1 MRNTLF
7 LLIAAVALAGCAAET
22 PQPTSEPAGLRI
34 ATSVDVIFVNDTVD
48 FRAMDAATGKPVKGA
63 WWGIVSPHN
72 VPGDRG
78 VMRSDG
84 RYTAPRLAPDPPTVR
99 IEVKSEGRRGQAE
112 FVVVNP
118 DWPPEGTPRPGDSHL
133 HPVYGAPP
141 EIRTSKPIKAG
152 LRVGESVRFTPFDM
166 TGHPLL
172 VSHCEIE
179 HREQVVDYAGAVTSD
194 CVYTAPL
201 VVPDPPS
208 VRINIMY
215 FREGERPGHLALVG
229 PSIKILAQ

>member
-7 LLIAAVALAGCAAET
+7 LLIAAVALAGCSADT
-22 PQPTSEPAGLRI
+22 PQPTPEPVRLEI
-34 ATSVDVIFVNDTVD
+34 SPSVDSISVNETVD
-48 FRAMDAATGKPVKGA
+48 FMLVDTETGETLGRVG
-63 WWGIVSPHN
+63 WSIVSPHN

-78 VMRSDG
+78 VIRSDG
-84 RYTAPRLAPDPPTVR
+84 RYTAPRIAPDPPTVR
-99 IEVKSEGRRGQAE
+99 IEAKSGGRRSRAE

-118 DWPPEGTPRPGDSHL
+118 DWLPEGTPRPGDGHL

-152 LRVGESVRFTPFDM
+152 LRVGESVRFTAFDM
-166 TGHPLL
+166 TGRPLL

-179 HREQVVDYAGAVTSD
+179 HQDQVVDYAGAVTSD

>member
-22 PQPTSEPAGLRI
+22 PQPTPEPAGLRI
-34 ATSVDVIFVNDTVD
+34 SPSVDVIFVNDIVD
-48 FRAMDAATGKPVKGA
+48 FRAMNAATGEPVEGA
-63 WWGIVSPHN
+63 WWSIASPHN

-99 IEVKSEGRRGQAE
+99 IEAKSESRRGRAE

-141 EIRTSKPIKAG
+141 KIRTSRPIDAG
-152 LRVGESVRFTPFDM
+152 LRVGESVRFTAFDM
-166 TGHPLL
+166 TGRPLL

-179 HREQVVDYAGAVTSD
+179 HQDQVVDYAGTITSG
-194 CVYTAPL
+194 CVYTAPS
-201 VVPDPPS
+201 VVPDPPR

-215 FREGERPGHLALVG
+215 FREGGRPGHLALVG
-229 PSIKILAQ
+229 PSIKILPR